1 MKKLSPSSAWLASA
15 ALGVFVLAPL
25 TQAVASGLDTLVVT
39 ASRTPQTV
47 NQSLASVTVITR
59 EEIERLQA
67 HSLVDLLRSRAGI
80 DINSNGAFGK
90 TTGLSSRGTN
100 SNHTLLLVDGVRM
113 GSASSGGASWQ
124 YLPASEIDRVEI
136 VRGPRTSLYGSDA
149 IGGVIQV
156 FTRRGQTGEP
166 KLNAFAGAGSFGTQK
181 AGASVAGGTESLLYS
196 LGVSRFDTDGIDARN
211 TGSDDKD
218 GYDNTSFSGNL
229 EYRLSQATR
238 FTTSLLHSSGNSEY
252 DPGADDY
259 QEFVH
264 SAVRAAWQQQWTNQW
279 SSELAVAQSRDES
292 EAFDSWPGYF
302 NTRMDQLSWINTL
315 QLGIHHIQLG
325 VDALKE
331 QLDSSTDYNEASR
344 NNLGVFAQMQVPYG
358 QLSSEFSLRFDD
370 NEQFGNK
377 TTGQVGLG
385 YWVSPDLSLRSSA
398 GTAFVVPTFNQLYW
412 PADPV
417 WGGGGNPDLKPE
429 QSISYE
435 LGAHYAQDGWF
446 VDLAV
451 FHTEIEDLIAGFP
464 ADNVNEARIQGIEA
478 EAGWRLDGFSVAA
491 AATLL
496 KPEDRE
502 TGKDLRRRARQ
513 TLRVDMDQQWQSI
526 SAGLSIINRG
536 KSYDNATNT
545 TEIDG
550 YTLLNLRTAWQIN
563 KAFSLQA
570 SIENALD
577 KEYTTAVDY
586 KEPGRAGYLTLVY
599 QQ

>member
-25 TQAVASGLDTLVVT
+25 TQVVASGLDTLVVT

-47 NQSLASVTVITR
+47 NQSLASITVITR

-80 DINSNGAFGK
+80 DITSNGAFGK
-90 TTGLSSRGTN
+90 ATSLSTRGTN

-156 FTRRGQTGEP
+156 FTRRGQVSDP

-181 AGASVAGGTESLLYS
+181 YGASVAGGTETLLYS
-196 LGVSRFDTDGIDARN
+196 LGVSRFDTDGINVRDS
-211 TGSDDKD
+211 GDDGRD
-218 GYDNTSFSGNL
+218 GYDNTSFTGNF

-238 FTTSLLHSSGNSEY
+238 FTTSLMHSSGSSEY
-252 DPGADDY
+252 DPGADDH

-264 SAVRAAWQQQWTNQW
+264 SAVRVAWYQQLTNQW
-279 SSELAVAQSRDES
+279 GSELAVAQSRDES

-302 NTRMDQLSWINTL
+302 NTRKNQLSWINTL
-315 QLGIHHIQLG
+315 QLGIHKIQVG
-325 VDALKE
+325 VDALSE
-331 QLDSSTDYNEASR
+331 QLDSSTEYDEDSR
-344 NNLGVFAQMQVPYG
+344 NNLGVFAQLQVPFG

-385 YWVSPDLSLRSSA
+385 YWVSPELSLRSSA
-398 GTAFVVPTFNQLYW
+398 GTAFVMPTFNQLYW
-412 PADPV
+412 PDTG
-417 WGGGGNPDLKPE
+417 WGGGNPDLKPE
-429 QSISYE
+429 ESTSYE
-435 LGAHYAQDGWF
+435 LGAYYARDGWF

-451 FHTEIEDLIAGFP
+451 FHTDINDLIAGFP
-464 ADNVNEARIQGIEA
+464 AENINEARIQGLEV
-478 EAGWRLDGFSVAA
+478 EAGIRHNGLNLVA

-513 TLRVDMDQQWQSI
+513 TYRVDVDQQWQML
-526 SAGLSIINRG
+526 SAGLSVIHRG
-536 KSYDNATNT
+536 KSYEDAANT
-545 TEIDG
+545 TEIDA

-563 KAFSLQA
+563 PAFSLQA
-570 SIENALD
+570 SVENALD
-577 KEYTTAVDY
+577 KNYATAVDY
-586 KEPGRAGYLTLVY
+586 NEPGRAAYLTLVY

>member
-1 MKKLSPSSAWLASA
+1 MKSFSSSTWLASA
-15 ALGVFVLAPL
+15 ALGVFALAPL
-25 TQAVASGLDTLVVT
+25 TQAVASSLDTLVVT

-59 EEIERLQA
+59 DEIERLQV

-100 SNHTLLLVDGVRM
+100 SNHTLLLIDGVRM

-149 IGGVIQV
+149 MGGVIQV
-156 FTRRGQTGEP
+156 FTRRGQVSDP
-166 KLNAFAGAGSFGTQK
+166 KLNAFVGAGSFGTQK
-181 AGASVAGGTESLLYS
+181 YGASLGGGNERFLYS
-196 LGVSRFDTDGIDARN
+196 LSASRLDTDGIDVRSS
-211 TGSDDKD
+211 GSDDKD

-229 EYRLSQATR
+229 EYRLNPSTR
-238 FTTSLLHSSGNSEY
+238 FTTSLLHSSGSSDY

-264 SAVRAAWQQQWTNQW
+264 SAVRLAWQQQWTNQW
-279 SSELAVAQSRDES
+279 RSELAVAQSRDES

-315 QLGIHHIQLG
+315 QLGIHRIQLG

-331 QLDSSTDYNEASR
+331 QLDSSTVYNETSR

-358 QLSSEFSLRFDD
+358 QLSTEFSLRFDD

-377 TTGQVGLG
+377 TTGQLGLG
-385 YWVSPDLSLRSSA
+385 YWVSPELSLRSSA

-412 PADPV
+412 PDSG
-417 WGGGGNPDLKPE
+417 WGGGNPDLKPE

-435 LGAHYAQDGWF
+435 LGAHYAQGGWF

-464 ADNVNEARIQGIEA
+464 ADNVNEARIQGIET

-513 TLRVDMDQQWQSI
+513 TLRVDVDQQWQSF

-586 KEPGRAGYLTLVY
+586 KEPGRAAYLTLVY